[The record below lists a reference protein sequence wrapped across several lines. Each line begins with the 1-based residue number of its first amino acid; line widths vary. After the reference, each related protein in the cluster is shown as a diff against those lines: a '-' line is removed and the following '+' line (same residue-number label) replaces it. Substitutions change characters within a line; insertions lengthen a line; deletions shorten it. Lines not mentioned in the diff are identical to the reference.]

1 MPKRYRRYHNSF
13 FTYLVLFVAMI
24 VGISAATD
32 GQSNSKTAASQPTIT
47 SQVSS
52 LIKSVTTG
60 SNNSSSG
67 TNGIDTSTSTGTG
80 TTKARGTTA
89 LANLRYRDQQ
99 IVQVNKNV
107 PTFTQA
113 QLSTTRGP
121 WQEYHHLDSL
131 NRVTGAD
138 ALLNKALMPT
148 AEREPLYVDPT
159 GFHNK
164 RVTYD
169 GQMDWLYNRS
179 HLIGYQLTGQNNN
192 LKNLMT
198 GTRSLNAPDMEQYE
212 DEVASYL
219 KEHPHSYLRY
229 QVTPIFKAKELV
241 ARGVHMQGES
251 IGDKQVRFNIYI
263 FNVQPGA
270 TIDYDTGYSTVSNT
284 Q

>member
-24 VGISAATD
+24 VGISAATG

-60 SNNSSSG
+60 SNNSSG

-89 LANLRYRDQQ
+89 LANLRYRNQQ

-121 WQEYHHLDSL
+121 WQEYHRLDSL

-169 GQMDWLYNRS
+169 GQTDWLYNRS

-219 KEHPHSYLRY
+219 NEHPHSYLRY
-229 QVTPIFKAKELV
+229 QVIPIFKAKELV